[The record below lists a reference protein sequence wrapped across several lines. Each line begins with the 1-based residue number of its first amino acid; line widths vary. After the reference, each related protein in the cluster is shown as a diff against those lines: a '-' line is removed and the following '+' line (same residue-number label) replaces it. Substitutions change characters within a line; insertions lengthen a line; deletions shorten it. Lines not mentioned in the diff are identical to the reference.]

1 MTPPTPPCP
10 LCGAGSAHA
19 LDARDRNRES
29 TAERFAYNRCSAC
42 GSVFMLDVPGE
53 LARYYTGD
61 YHGFGADGQ
70 PEWTRNATL
79 REVEEYRIGMLRA
92 YVQPGAPP
100 QAGGGAQ
107 AGVGGQAGA
116 QAGAEPARLIDIGA
130 GAGAFAA
137 AAKRAGFEV
146 TAIEMDERCCAYMR
160 ERLGV
165 RAIRSDDPL
174 AALQAQAPAQAISL
188 WHSLEHL
195 RDPAAMLAAAA
206 ARLQPGGVL
215 MLGVPNPRSL
225 QFRLLGARW
234 AHLDAPR
241 HLCLMPERALVSYL
255 QQHGLRP
262 LQATTG
268 DPFGVICSVHG
279 WTYALR
285 RRPARGESPAAAIHA
300 ARLLTRALA
309 PLEARRRGGPAL
321 TLLLR
326 REAVLSG
333 CR

>member
-1 MTPPTPPCP
+1 MTPPSPPCP

-92 YVQPGAPP
+92 YVQ
-100 QAGGGAQ
+100 
-107 AGVGGQAGA
+107 
-116 QAGAEPARLIDIGA
+116 PARLIDIGA